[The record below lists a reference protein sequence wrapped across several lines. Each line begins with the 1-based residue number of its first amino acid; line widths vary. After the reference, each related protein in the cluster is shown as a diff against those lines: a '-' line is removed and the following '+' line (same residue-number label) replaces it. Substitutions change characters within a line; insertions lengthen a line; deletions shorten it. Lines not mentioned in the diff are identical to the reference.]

1 MVAWVPLLLAGAALA
16 KGYMDSQQYY
26 PEGQAPDGKAL
37 LASTLVNAGLGY
49 FGGMGGMA
57 AGQVATDA
65 IMGGAG
71 GGPVNVSST
80 GGAGNAVLD
89 QVGARQSS
97 AAPIDQS
104 FGAGGAG
111 QGGLLS
117 QISPPGISLGQRFG
131 QIQQQQQ
138 PSLLAGGFMDDP
150 RMNSILMGGGRYG

>member
-1 MVAWVPLLLAGAALA
+1 
-16 KGYMDSQQYY
+16 
-26 PEGQAPDGKAL
+26 
-37 LASTLVNAGLGY
+37 
-49 FGGMGGMA
+49 MGGAA
-57 AGQVATDA
+57 AGQVATEA
-65 IMGGAG
+65 IMGGGG

-104 FGAGGAG
+104 FGAGGAPP
-111 QGGLLS
+111 GGLMS
-117 QISPPGISLGQRFG
+117 QIAPPGISLDQRFG
-131 QIQQQQQ
+131 QIQQQQQQ